1 MKRILLSIVLAG
13 LPFASVAQGPEPPQV
28 APPVPQAP
36 TLRASVDQVVVDVV
50 VTDADGK
57 VVGGLT
63 AADFELRDRGTP
75 QAVATFSE
83 VSLPL
88 TIRGAGA
95 PLAAPGDIR
104 SNTQGAGRLYVLV
117 LDDFHIGVDLTTLVR
132 DTGREFLRRHVQ
144 PGDFVAVVGTGGL
157 GGTRREFTA
166 DLVRAEAAIQ
176 TFIGRGSGSGNARP
190 QSAGRN
196 VDRMAARQT
205 SGFAAEDPTDD
216 SSSELVDRARVSFDT
231 LRRTAEA
238 LASVPGRRKT
248 VLFFSEGIAIPPRD
262 DHGLSAE
269 LQAVLTAAAR
279 ANVAVYTFDPR
290 GLRHINPD
298 GLGGNGAEVN
308 AAVLADN
315 RTRILKSA
323 TLQELAERTG
333 GAAAIDSND
342 TLTPLARVARESS
355 HYYLLGYTP
364 TDGRRDGRFHSIDVR
379 VRRPGLR
386 VAARKGY
393 VAPDDDRH
401 ADKKQP
407 EATGP
412 FADLIR
418 RPVPTAGLGLA
429 AQAVAFPSTA
439 GNVAVIVEI
448 ATPDRTG
455 QSGSAEVSIVDL
467 VFQPVGIGRPPIAAV
482 EAKLALPSAADG
494 QAVDRARIVQ
504 RLTLPPGDYQIRIA
518 AREPGGAAGSV
529 ICEIEVPDAK
539 ARGLAIS
546 GVVVGSTHGGRLAS
560 AVVDAPLTQA
570 LGGRPPS
577 LDRSFARDE
586 TLSAYAEVIDAGA
599 GAPRDVALVTIV
611 RDSSGRDVV
620 RSAQPRANA
629 RVGPGEPFAYAVD
642 LPLKSLAPGAYLLR
656 VEAQAAGLAGPVV
669 REVPFTVAPGP

>member
-1 MKRILLSIVLAG
+1 MKRLAVALALVG
-13 LPFASVAQGPEPPQV
+13 LPFAGAAQRPA

-36 TLRASVDQVVVDVV
+36 TLRASIDQVVVDVV

-75 QAVATFSE
+75 QTVATFSE
-83 VSLPL
+83 VALPL
-88 TIRGAGA
+88 TIRGAAA

-104 SNTQGAGRLYVLV
+104 SNTQDGRLYVLV
-117 LDDFHIGVDLTTLVR
+117 LDDWHIGVDLTTLVR
-132 DTGREFLRRHVQ
+132 ETGREFLRRHVQ
-144 PGDFVAVVGTGGL
+144 PGDLVAVVGTAGL
-157 GGTRREFTA
+157 GATRREFTA
-166 DLVRAEAAIQ
+166 DLVRPDAAIQ
-176 TFIGRGSGSGNARP
+176 AFIGRGTYGRADASP
-190 QSAGRN
+190 AGRN
-196 VDRMAARQT
+196 NDRMAARQT
-205 SGFAAEDPTDD
+205 SAFRAEDPTED
-216 SSSELVDRARVSFDT
+216 SSAELIDRARASFDT
-231 LRRTAEA
+231 LRRTADA
-238 LASVPGRRKT
+238 LANVPGRRKT

-262 DHGLSAE
+262 DRGLTAD
-269 LQAVLTAAAR
+269 LQAVLAAAAR
-279 ANVAVYTFDPR
+279 ANVAVYAFDPR

-298 GLGGNGAEVN
+298 GLSGNGAQVS

-315 RTRILKSA
+315 RTRILKGA
-323 TLQELAERTG
+323 MLRELAERTG

-342 TLTPLARVARESS
+342 TLTPLAHVVEESS

-364 TDGRRDGRFHSIDVR
+364 TDVKRDGRFHSIDVR

-386 VAARKGY
+386 VAARRGY
-393 VAPDDDRH
+393 YAADDDRH
-401 ADKKQP
+401 AGRKQS

-412 FADLIR
+412 LADLIR
-418 RPVPTAGLGLA
+418 RPVPTAGLALA
-429 AQAVAFPSTA
+429 AQAVAFPSAA

-448 ATPDRTG
+448 ATPNRVG
-455 QSGSAEVSIVDL
+455 QAGSTEPSTVDL

-482 EAKLALPSAADG
+482 EARLALPSPPAGEPAF
-494 QAVDRARIVQ
+494 DRARIVQ

-518 AREPGGAAGSV
+518 ARESGGAGGAV
-529 ICEIEVPDAK
+529 ICELEVPDAK
-539 ARGLAIS
+539 ARRLAIS
-546 GVVVGSTHGGRLAS
+546 GVVVGATHGGRLPS
-560 AVVDAPLTQA
+560 AVVDVPLTRA

-599 GAPRDVALVTIV
+599 AASRDIALVTIV

-642 LPLKSLAPGAYLLR
+642 LPLKSLAPGGYVLR
-656 VEAQAAGLAGPVV
+656 VEAQAAGLAAPVA
-669 REVPFTVAPGP
+669 REVPFTVAPSP

>member
-1 MKRILLSIVLAG
+1 MKRVVLSIVLAG
-13 LPFASVAQGPEPPQV
+13 LPFASAAQGPSPASVP
-28 APPVPQAP
+28 PPVPQGP

-88 TIRGAGA
+88 TIRGPAA

-104 SNTQGAGRLYVLV
+104 SNTQDDGRLYVLV
-117 LDDFHIGVDLTTLVR
+117 LDDWHIGVDLTALVR
-132 DTGREFLRRHVQ
+132 ETGREFLRRHVQ
-144 PGDFVAVVGTGGL
+144 PGDLVAVVGTAGL

-166 DLVRAEAAIQ
+166 DFVRADAAIQ
-176 TFIGRGSGSGNARP
+176 AFIGRGTNSGAAAP
-190 QSAGRN
+190 VTGRN
-196 VDRMAARQT
+196 NDRMAARQT
-205 SGFAAEDPTDD
+205 SGFRAEDPTED
-216 SSSELVDRARVSFDT
+216 SSAELVDRARASFDI
-231 LRRTAEA
+231 LRRTADA

-262 DHGLSAE
+262 DRGLTAE
-269 LQAVLTAAAR
+269 MQTVLAAAAR
-279 ANVAVYTFDPR
+279 ANVAVYAFDPR

-298 GLGGNGAEVN
+298 GLSGNGAEVS

-315 RTRILKSA
+315 RTRILKA
-323 TLQELAERTG
+323 AMLRELAERTG
-333 GAAAIDSND
+333 GAAAVDSND
-342 TLTPLARVARESS
+342 TLTPLARVVEESS

-379 VRRPGLR
+379 VRRPGVH
-386 VAARKGY
+386 VAARRGY
-393 VAPDDDRH
+393 FAPDDDRH
-401 ADKKQP
+401 AGKKQS
-407 EATGP
+407 EASGP
-412 FADLIR
+412 LANLIR
-418 RPVPTAGLGLA
+418 RPVPTAGLALA
-429 AQAVAFPSTA
+429 AQAVAFPSAA

-448 ATPDRTG
+448 AAPNRTG
-455 QSGSAEVSIVDL
+455 QAGSAEPSTVDL

-482 EAKLALPSAADG
+482 EARLALPSAPAG
-494 QAVDRARIVQ
+494 QPAIDRARVVQ

-518 AREPGGAAGSV
+518 ARESGGAAGAV
-529 ICEIEVPDAK
+529 ICELEVPDAK

-546 GVVVGSTHGGRLAS
+546 GVVVGTTHGGRLPS
-560 AVVDAPLTQA
+560 AVVDLPLTRA

-577 LDRSFARDE
+577 LDRSFAPDE

-611 RDSSGRDVV
+611 RDSAAVTWSGP
-620 RSAQPRANA
+620 RSRA
-629 RVGPGEPFAYAVD
+629 PM
-642 LPLKSLAPGAYLLR
+642 LAS
-656 VEAQAAGLAGPVV
+656 
-669 REVPFTVAPGP
+669 VPASRSRMPSTCP